1 MTVSEQIKVLCV
13 RCGVSEAELARRLGK
28 SPQSLNSKMKRAS
41 FTIEDLDRIAEVLGV
56 SFKRSFVL
64 DNGEEV

>member
-28 SPQSLNSKMKRAS
+28 SPQSLNAKLKRE
-41 FTIEDLDRIAEVLGV
+41 TMTVNELEEIARVLGV
-56 SFKRSFVL
+56 EFKRMFIL
-64 DNGEEV
+64 GNGDEI